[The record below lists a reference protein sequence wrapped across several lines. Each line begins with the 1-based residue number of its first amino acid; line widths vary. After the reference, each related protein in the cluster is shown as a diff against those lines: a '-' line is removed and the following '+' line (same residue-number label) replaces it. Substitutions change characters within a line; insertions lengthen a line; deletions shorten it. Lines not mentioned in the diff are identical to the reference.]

1 MADRKNHESRM
12 AFEMAQPTIG
22 PSVVE
27 THCVAETYYV

>member
-22 PSVVE
+22 PSVAE
-27 THCVAETYYV
+27 THWGD